1 MSYWDKLSPDLQHHI
16 YGLRLK
22 KSYYD
27 KIKCN
32 PDKDI
37 NRLIKEDLIDCI
49 IERWFF
55 IDPKYIHLMGRT
67 RFKYVIN
74 GFTFLILLHRL
85 FEFSTWSIVIKD
97 KNINKDN
104 ILKIINI
111 CLKHETE
118 WIEPKINKKSITIDD
133 FDSILDLLPET
144 EHSYN
149 KLSKPTVYNILTIF
163 DKNTLKKLYM
173 SLNGA
178 FLEKENIYDD

>member
-32 PDKDI
+32 PAKDI
-37 NRLIKEDLIDCI
+37 NRLTKEDLIDCI
-49 IERWFF
+49 IERYFF
-55 IDPKYIHLMGRT
+55 LDPKYIHLMGRT

-85 FEFSTWSIVIKD
+85 FEFSKD
-97 KNINKDN
+97 KNIDKDN

-118 WIEPKINKKSITIDD
+118 WIEPKINKKNITTDE

-144 EHSYN
+144 GYSYN
-149 KLSKPTVYNILTIF
+149 KLSKPIVYNILTIF
-163 DKNTLKKLYM
+163 DKNTVKKLYTA
-173 SLNGA
+173 LNGA
-178 FLEKENIYDD
+178 FLEKKAIYD